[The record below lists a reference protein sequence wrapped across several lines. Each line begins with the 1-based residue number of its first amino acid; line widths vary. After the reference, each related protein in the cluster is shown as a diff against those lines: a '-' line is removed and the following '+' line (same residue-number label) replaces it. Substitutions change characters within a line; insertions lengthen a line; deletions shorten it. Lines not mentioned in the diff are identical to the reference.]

1 MAGVSA
7 HEVEA
12 LHWLSE
18 GSELQK
24 DWQMGVED
32 VDGAGVTDADRVG
45 AAEVDGVDE
54 GSALVDGV
62 DEGSALVDGVVLG
75 QGDLAGLTDGVGVG
89 RGQS

>member
-12 LHWLSE
+12 LHWFSE

-32 VDGAGVTDADRVG
+32 VDGAGVTDADGVG
-45 AAEVDGVDE
+45 AAE
-54 GSALVDGV
+54 VDGV